1 MNRENG
7 ESDARRIAIIG
18 LGQIGASIG
27 IDLRAKLPD
36 IEIVGHDI
44 EPSTAGLARKR
55 GAVDSVSYSLP
66 GAVEDAAIVFLAIPV
81 TAMKEVMGAIGPALS
96 PGAIVTDTASTKADV
111 LAWAEELLPR
121 NVEFI
126 GGHPM
131 AGVET
136 PGVDGAQSGMFEG
149 ATYAVIPL
157 AQAASSAVKTV
168 VDLVSLLGAK
178 HYFMDPDEHDGLV
191 AAVSHLPIALS
202 ITLMLSAS
210 SSPSWREMA
219 GLAAGSFRDLSRL
232 ASGSP
237 AMHHGI
243 FSTNRESVLRWM
255 DQYQEDLNGFRRLI
269 ERGGEPLMDRLK
281 QAFDARDAWLRG
293 KVVETEAQKAY
304 DELPTSSENIM
315 STMGGE
321 RLAGLGRDISR
332 REQEIE
338 RRRERGS

>member
-1 MNRENG
+1 MNRVG
-7 ESDARRIAIIG
+7 EGSGTRRIAIIG

-27 IDLRAKLPD
+27 MDLRTKLPD

-44 EPSTAGLARKR
+44 EPSTAGVARKR
-55 GAVDSVSYSLP
+55 GAVDAVSYSLP
-66 GAVEDAAIVFLAIPV
+66 GAVEDASIVFLAVPV
-81 TAMKEVMGAIGPALS
+81 TAMKDVMGAIGPALS
-96 PGAIVTDTASTKADV
+96 SGTIVTDTASTKVDV
-111 LAWAEELLPR
+111 LGWAEELLPR
-121 NVEFI
+121 HVDFI
-126 GGHPM
+126 GGHPL

-149 ATYAVIPL
+149 ATYVVIPF

-168 VDLVSLLGAK
+168 VDLVTLLGAK
-178 HYFMDPDEHDGLV
+178 HYFMDPNEHDGLV

-202 ITLMLSAS
+202 ITLMRSVS

-219 GLAAGSFRDLSRL
+219 GLAAGSFRDVSRL

-243 FSTNRESVLRWM
+243 FSTNRESVLRWI
-255 DQYQEDLNGFRRLI
+255 DQYQEDLIAFRRLI
-269 ERGGEPLMDRLK
+269 ERGDEPLMDGLK

-293 KVVETEAQKAY
+293 KVSETEAQKAY
-304 DELPTSSENIM
+304 DQLPTSSENIL
-315 STMGGE
+315 STMGGD
-321 RLAGLGRDISR
+321 RLAGLGRDISK